1 MTVVDLILLRHG
13 EPELAGTL
21 LGRLDVPSTPA
32 GIGCCLDATATL
44 DFGRIVS
51 SPLSRALAAAER
63 IAARVGQ
70 RAQVDARWRECD
82 FGDWDG
88 RMVGEINET
97 ESAALAS
104 FWRDPDLH
112 PPPGGERWSEI
123 KARVA
128 AAVDDIV
135 AGHDGRPILVVAHA
149 GAMRAAVAGL
159 CGFDF
164 AQTMNLDL
172 PYAAQVHLRLFA
184 EAGHPATAII
194 RRLQAP

>member
-1 MTVVDLILLRHG
+1 MILLRHG
-13 EPELAGTL
+13 VPELAGTL

-32 GIGCCLDATATL
+32 GIERCLEATAML

-63 IAARVGQ
+63 IATRSGQ
-70 RAQVDARWRECD
+70 RTQVDARWRELD

-88 RMVGEINET
+88 RTVRDIDET
-97 ESAALAS
+97 EGAALAS

-128 AAVDDIV
+128 AAVVDIV
-135 AGHDGRPILVVAHA
+135 AGHDGRSILVVAHA
-149 GAMRAAVAGL
+149 GAMRAAIAGL

-184 EAGHPATAII
+184 EAERPVTAII
-194 RRLQAP
+194 RGLQAP

>member
-32 GIGCCLDATATL
+32 GIDRCLDATAML
-44 DFGRIVS
+44 DIGRIVS

-63 IAARVGQ
+63 IATRAGQ
-70 RAQVDARWRECD
+70 RTQVDARWRELD

-88 RMVGEINET
+88 RTARDIDET
-97 ESAALAS
+97 DGDALAS

-112 PPPGGERWSEI
+112 PPPAGERWSEV
-123 KARVA
+123 KARVV
-128 AAVDDIV
+128 AAVGDIV
-135 AGHDGRPILVVAHA
+135 AEHDGRPVLVVSHA
-149 GAMRAAVAGL
+149 GAMRAAIAGL

-184 EAGHPATAII
+184 EAGRPATAII
-194 RRLQAP
+194 RRLLAP